1 MAATQFRDLILI
13 ASLIFLL
20 APVFVIVYILVI
32 NRRKKKHLEEKVQM
46 KLAFDNEIVKTQLEV
61 QEQTMQ
67 NIGAD
72 LHDNI
77 GQLLSLS
84 SLTLNSIQLDDAEK
98 SRQKIEAAIDLT
110 GRAIKEMRSL
120 GKLLQGDQ
128 LIGVGL
134 SEAIFHE
141 ITWIEKS
148 GKFQVNYEYE
158 GEFPSPGNNS
168 KDLIIFRILQEVL
181 NNIIKHSQATQIN
194 INLSYAGEN
203 IRLMIEDNGL
213 GFDLANLPKEKAG
226 MGMQNMKKRAAI
238 VDGSVSI
245 TSAEE
250 QGTQVIVIIPYP

>member
-13 ASLIFLL
+13 ATLIFLL
-20 APVFVIVYILVI
+20 APVFIIVYILVI
-32 NRRKKKHLEEKVQM
+32 NRRKKRHQEEKAQM
-46 KLAFDNEIVKTQLEV
+46 QMAFDNEIVKTQLEV

-84 SLTLNSIQLDDAEK
+84 SLTLNSIQLEDSEK
-98 SRQKIEAAIDLT
+98 AGQKIQAAIDLT

-148 GKFQVNYEYE
+148 GKLQVNYVYD
-158 GEFPSPGNNS
+158 GEFPSPGNVS
-168 KDLIIFRILQEVL
+168 KDLIIFRILQEVI

-194 INLSYAGEN
+194 ITLSYKDEQM
-203 IRLMIEDNGL
+203 RLLIEDNGL
-213 GFDLANLPKEKAG
+213 GFDPENLPQGKLG
-226 MGMQNMKKRAAI
+226 MGLQNMKKRAAF
-238 VDGSVSI
+238 VDGSVI
-245 TSAEE
+245 LTSKEN
-250 QGTQVIVIIPYP
+250 I